1 MKRSRFGKLFVVL
14 VAITLLIGWGTG
26 ISPAAA
32 EKEVIKLKIGSGHPL
47 VADWIKFISDF
58 YCKEVV
64 KRVGERTKYKV
75 EFSELWGGA
84 VAKLGEELESVEIG
98 LLDMA
103 AIITPFEPTK
113 LFLHNYGFNVPFNT
127 SDTRISARVNSRLY
141 KEFPPLKAILQQYK
155 QMYLCSGALD
165 DYGLI
170 NKFPV
175 RTAEDVKGRKL
186 AAAGPNL
193 PWISGVGAVPVQ
205 GNLNEAYTG
214 LQTGVYDG
222 WVMYPNAVV
231 SFKLHEVAKYFI
243 EMNFGCPANSPIVTI
258 NLKSWE
264 KLPKE
269 VQAIFQEVAEEF
281 PVKQAEFTVDLHKK
295 SMQQLRDSGTNIYQ
309 MPFNEK
315 VKWANALINQPE
327 KFAKEA
333 DSKGWPGTNLMK
345 AVMKYTQA
353 EGHKYPRKWMGQ

>member
-1 MKRSRFGKLFVVL
+1 
-14 VAITLLIGWGTG
+14 
-26 ISPAAA
+26 
-32 EKEVIKLKIGSGHPL
+32 
-47 VADWIKFISDF
+47 
-58 YCKEVV
+58 
-64 KRVGERTKYKV
+64 
-75 EFSELWGGA
+75 
-84 VAKLGEELESVEIG
+84 
-98 LLDMA
+98 
-103 AIITPFEPTK
+103 
-113 LFLHNYGFNVPFNT
+113 
-127 SDTRISARVNSRLY
+127 
-141 KEFPPLKAILQQYK
+141 
-155 QMYLCSGALD
+155 MYLCSGALD

-243 EMNFGCPANSPIVTI
+243 EMNFGCPANSPIITI

-295 SMQQLRDSGTNIYQ
+295 SMQQLRDSGTHIYQ

-315 VKWANALINQPE
+315 VKWANAMINQPE
-327 KFAKEA
+327 KFSKEA
-333 DSKGWPGTNLMK
+333 DSKGWPGTHLMK
-345 AVMKYTQA
+345 AVMRYTEA
-353 EGHKYPRKWMGQ
+353 EGHAYPRKWVEQ